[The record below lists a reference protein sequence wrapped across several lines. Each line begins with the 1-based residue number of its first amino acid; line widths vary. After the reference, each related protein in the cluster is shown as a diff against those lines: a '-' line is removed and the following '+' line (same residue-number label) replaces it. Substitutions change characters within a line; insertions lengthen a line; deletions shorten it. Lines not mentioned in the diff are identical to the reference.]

1 MSAVAVSLSDVA
13 IRRRTKYWRQLERR
27 LVEIDGALELLK
39 ERLRDADGLLLE
51 HGRSLV
57 TVLTERRKSLDGAL
71 DELMHAPEE
80 EWSWQK
86 RETEDARERLF
97 ELVDAAL
104 AEFVLS
110 ARF

>member
-1 MSAVAVSLSDVA
+1 MSALAVSLSDVA
-13 IRRRTKYWRQLERR
+13 IRRRTDYWRQLERR

-39 ERLRDADGLLLE
+39 ERLRDADGSLLE
-51 HGRSLV
+51 HGRKLV
-57 TVLTERRKSLDGAL
+57 AVLDDRRKSLDGAL
-71 DELMHAPEE
+71 EELTHAPDE

-86 RETEDARERLF
+86 REIEDAKERLF

-104 AEFVLS
+104 AEYVLG